1 MPLER
6 LIDLLAE
13 AAVRKLSQQREKQE
27 AAPDET
33 SSTYLR
39 FEQWPQLFH
48 DIFTHTLAHQVL
60 GS

>member
-33 SSTYLR
+33 PSIYKSPHGRHNYSA
-39 FEQWPQLFH
+39 
-48 DIFTHTLAHQVL
+48 IF
-60 GS
+60 